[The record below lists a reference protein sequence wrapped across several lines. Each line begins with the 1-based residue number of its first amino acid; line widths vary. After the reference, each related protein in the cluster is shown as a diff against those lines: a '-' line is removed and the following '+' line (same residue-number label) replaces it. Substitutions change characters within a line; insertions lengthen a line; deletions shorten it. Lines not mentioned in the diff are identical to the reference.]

1 MSGRGLLNVHFN
13 KRQLPLLA
21 MLTALTVALSLLIII
36 PIPATKGFVTL
47 CEVGIYTTAIMLR
60 NPGGLTVGAL
70 SGLLIDLLSG
80 YPEWCLFSLII
91 HGGQGFVVGHLTRND
106 SMRPKQLII
115 PLICGS
121 IVMVA
126 GYFLATSLLF
136 GWAAGIA
143 SIFSNIVQNGLGIVV
158 TIPLVTSLS
167 RIRPQL
173 FNH

>member
-1 MSGRGLLNVHFN
+1 
-13 KRQLPLLA
+13 
-21 MLTALTVALSLLIII
+21 
-36 PIPATKGFVTL
+36 
-47 CEVGIYTTAIMLR
+47 
-60 NPGGLTVGAL
+60 
-70 SGLLIDLLSG
+70 
-80 YPEWCLFSLII
+80 
-91 HGGQGFVVGHLTRND
+91 
-106 SMRPKQLII
+106 MRPKQLII